1 MDLTGVF
8 SLVGV
13 IVGAAIPLVRDLLL
27 SKNQRRI
34 EIIKLH
40 DKEKMDAYRHLLKY
54 SKGLSIV
61 AWPDNDRV
69 YSDFITDCKNDFSK
83 LVEYYPY
90 YSEAI
95 MKILDR
101 IENLYHAT
109 IIDVE
114 WVHPPRETIEKE
126 LPDIARTLYKQ
137 VITDFKKWRY

>member
-13 IVGAAIPLVRDLLL
+13 IVGASIPLIRDLLL

-54 SKGLSIV
+54 AKGLSVIT
-61 AWPDNDRV
+61 WPDNDRV
-69 YSDFITDCKNDFSK
+69 YSDFITDCRNDFSK
-83 LVEYYPY
+83 LVEFYPY
-90 YSEAI
+90 YSEEI
-95 MKILDR
+95 MTILDR

-114 WVHPPRETIEKE
+114 WVSPPRKTIEKE
-126 LPDIARTLYKQ
+126 LPDIARSLYKQ

>member
-13 IVGAAIPLVRDLLL
+13 IVGASIPLIRDLLL

-54 SKGLSIV
+54 AKGLSVIT
-61 AWPDNDRV
+61 WPDNDRV
-69 YSDFITDCKNDFSK
+69 YSDFITDCRNDFSK
-83 LVEYYPY
+83 LVEFYPY
-90 YSEAI
+90 YSEEI
-95 MKILDR
+95 MTILDR

-114 WVHPPRETIEKE
+114 WVSPPRKTIEKE
-126 LPDIARTLYKQ
+126 LPDIARLLYKQ